1 MSALVYNWRKAA
13 SSPEENDVR
22 VLLHWFVLGR
32 MCGNRRSS
40 KYLGPLHDGGL
51 CQLAGKFEKSF
62 TLFRASQ
69 GTVCSPG
76 ENTTAQGLGVTEAL
90 LWPQTV
96 LGEWWQ

>member
-22 VLLHWFVLGR
+22 VLLRGFVLGR

-69 GTVCSPG
+69 ATVCSPG
-76 ENTTAQGLGVTEAL
+76 ENTTARGLGATEAL
-90 LWPQTV
+90 LWP
-96 LGEWWQ
+96 